1 MCFAVLHFREK
12 DSIPPTSRANNRLAY
27 PIVSLLARKNGDVE
41 EKRPQTGTAS
51 RAAKLEEV
59 HLKPPREQP
68 TSIPNRAENQ
78 AMPAI
83 IVIGIVFS
91 ILLTGLTLL
100 LMFIQV
106 AFVDAPQQ
114 TTELSPEQ
122 ARQLIRR
129 VSHHRVNPAD
139 QHSPTLEQL
148 LRRSGLEQFLQTPT
162 RSSAE

>member
-1 MCFAVLHFREK
+1 MQF
-12 DSIPPTSRANNRLAY
+12 SISGKKRSILPTSRSNNGLRY
-27 PIVSLLARKNGDVE
+27 PNISILIPRNGDVE
-41 EKRPQTGTAS
+41 EQRPQTDAAS
-51 RAAKLEEV
+51 RAVKFEEAP
-59 HLKPPREQP
+59 LKIPREQP
-68 TSIPNRAENQ
+68 TSIPNRAESQ

-91 ILLTGLTLL
+91 IMLTGLTLL

-106 AFVDAPQQ
+106 AFVDVPQQ
-114 TTELSPEQ
+114 TAELSPEQ

-139 QHSPTLEQL
+139 QHSPTIEQL
-148 LRRSGLEQFLQTPT
+148 LRRSGLEQFLQTPA

>member
-1 MCFAVLHFREK
+1 MLKKNVLKRMLHFA
-12 DSIPPTSRANNRLAY
+12 P
-27 PIVSLLARKNGDVE
+27 
-41 EKRPQTGTAS
+41 
-51 RAAKLEEV
+51 KLEEV
-59 HLKPPREQP
+59 LLSPPR
-68 TSIPNRAENQ
+68 TAHLNSYRAENK

-106 AFVDAPQQ
+106 AFVDVPQQ
-114 TTELSPEQ
+114 TAELSPEQ

-129 VSHHRVNPAD
+129 VSHHRVNPGD

-148 LRRSGLEQFLQTPT
+148 LRRSGLEQFLQTPA

>member
-1 MCFAVLHFREK
+1 
-12 DSIPPTSRANNRLAY
+12 
-27 PIVSLLARKNGDVE
+27 
-41 EKRPQTGTAS
+41 
-51 RAAKLEEV
+51 
-59 HLKPPREQP
+59 
-68 TSIPNRAENQ
+68 
-78 AMPAI
+78 MPAI

-114 TTELSPEQ
+114 TAELSPEQ

-148 LRRSGLEQFLQTPT
+148 LRRSGLEQFLQTPA

>member
-1 MCFAVLHFREK
+1 MAMLKKNVLKRVLHFA
-12 DSIPPTSRANNRLAY
+12 P
-27 PIVSLLARKNGDVE
+27 
-41 EKRPQTGTAS
+41 
-51 RAAKLEEV
+51 KLEEV
-59 HLKPPREQP
+59 FLSPPPPPR
-68 TSIPNRAENQ
+68 TAHLNSYRAEKK

-106 AFVDAPQQ
+106 AFVEVPQQ
-114 TTELSPEQ
+114 TAELSPEQ

-129 VSHHRVNPAD
+129 VSHHRVNPGD

-148 LRRSGLEQFLQTPT
+148 LRRSGLEQFLQTPA

>member
-1 MCFAVLHFREK
+1 
-12 DSIPPTSRANNRLAY
+12 
-27 PIVSLLARKNGDVE
+27 
-41 EKRPQTGTAS
+41 
-51 RAAKLEEV
+51 
-59 HLKPPREQP
+59 
-68 TSIPNRAENQ
+68 
-78 AMPAI
+78 MPAI

-91 ILLTGLTLL
+91 ILLAGLTLL

-106 AFVDAPQQ
+106 AFVDARQQ
-114 TTELSPEQ
+114 TAELSPEQ

-162 RSSAE
+162 RSSEE

>member
-1 MCFAVLHFREK
+1 
-12 DSIPPTSRANNRLAY
+12 
-27 PIVSLLARKNGDVE
+27 
-41 EKRPQTGTAS
+41 
-51 RAAKLEEV
+51 
-59 HLKPPREQP
+59 
-68 TSIPNRAENQ
+68 
-78 AMPAI
+78 MPAI

-114 TTELSPEQ
+114 TEELSPEQ

-129 VSHHRVNPAD
+129 VSHHLVNPAD

-148 LRRSGLEQFLQTPT
+148 LRRSGLEHFLQSST